1 MIYSLAA
8 HGFYRRIEGVIGT
21 TDEGAHRL
29 EGYKCDIIV
38 KTETDLESD
47 DRENYLRLSV
57 EQK

>member
-1 MIYSLAA
+1 MRYCLAA
-8 HGFYRRIEGVIGT
+8 HGFYRRIEGVTGT

-29 EGYKCDIIV
+29 EGYKCDIIA

-47 DRENYLRLSV
+47 NREDYLRLSV